1 VPLGQS
7 VAFPYRGHYE
17 VGYQYSA
24 ERGELT
30 SCFLNALR
38 EMNTRNERTVLSIAG
53 VEGEVGGS
61 RTIVVRIADGERF
74 IPYGPQALRR
84 LEERR
89 VTVEIASLDFEI
101 IFRYSHLKQ
110 NKKLSLY
117 SDRYLTRF
125 LIIDGKF
132 QLQVFHVRGIGRTS
146 PKEVAA
152 LTEKHLVSV
161 MRKRGLEPQV
171 EILQEQ
177 A

>member
-1 VPLGQS
+1 MTLGQS

-24 ERGELT
+24 ERDEMT
-30 SCFLNALR
+30 SCILNALR
-38 EMNTRNERTVLSIAG
+38 DLNTRNEAITLSIAG
-53 VEGEVGGS
+53 IAGEVKGS
-61 RTIVVRIADGERF
+61 RTIVVRIANGEHF
-74 IPYGPQALRR
+74 IPYGPQALVR
-84 LEERR
+84 LEKRR
-89 VTVEIASLDFEI
+89 ETEALATLDFEI
-101 IFRYSHLKQ
+101 IFRYSHLKE
-110 NKKLSLY
+110 NKRLFLY
-117 SDRYLTRF
+117 SDRYLARF
-125 LIIDGKF
+125 LIIEGKF

-152 LTEKHLVSV
+152 LTEKHLVTV